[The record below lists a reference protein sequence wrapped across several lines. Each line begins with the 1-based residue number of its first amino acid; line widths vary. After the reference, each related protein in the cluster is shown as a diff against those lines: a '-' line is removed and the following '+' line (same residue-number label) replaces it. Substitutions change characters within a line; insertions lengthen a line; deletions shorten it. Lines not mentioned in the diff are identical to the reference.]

1 MQTMERFHISIQ
13 AYLSSQDP
21 FGTFFW
27 NVQNVRKN
35 TSQHIYTDI
44 LLFEKMVS
52 LKKNLP
58 KKLIICMDNT
68 SSENKNYIYFKWALL
83 LLVLGVFNE
92 IQWIFLPVGHTHF
105 VNDQVFSKFARELL
119 NVLGGIKELEDF
131 YKVSCIKKKTFVL

>member
-1 MQTMERFHISIQ
+1 MQTLERLHVSIQ

-21 FGTFFW
+21 FGSFFW

-52 LKKNLP
+52 LGKNLP
-58 KKLIICMDNT
+58 EKLIICMDNT
-68 SSENKNYIYFKWALL
+68 SSENKNYIYFKWAVLL
-83 LLVLGVFNE
+83 LALGIFKE

-105 VNDQVFSKFARELL
+105 ANDQVFSIFARYLL

-131 YKVSCIKKKTFVL
+131 YNVSLLITIVKK